1 MSTCGE
7 LRTDP
12 VYRMIMPAV
21 FSVSQSGHPAY
32 DFTMRHVCLILCGWF
47 FATGSAFAQ
56 TVATVP
62 AGVGFDCWIGADGK
76 PYYTHYIRCMADRDL
91 PHPELSNP
99 YSDAL
104 LDLLHRELHQRSGAD
119 AERIFKTNIE
129 LVRETRSV
137 WNIRIHSYP
146 SDWSWQ
152 EGTPERLVRAVLC
165 PQEGQCTV
173 MIRPR

>member
-1 MSTCGE
+1 M
-7 LRTDP
+7 
-12 VYRMIMPAV
+12 
-21 FSVSQSGHPAY
+21 
-32 DFTMRHVCLILCGWF
+32 LCGWL
-47 FATGSAFAQ
+47 FAAGFAFGQ
-56 TVATVP
+56 TAATTQP
-62 AGVGFDCWIGADGK
+62 GVGFDCWIGADGK

-119 AERIFKTNIE
+119 AERMFKTNIE

-165 PQEGQCTV
+165 PQVGQCTV
-173 MIRPR
+173 MIRPH